1 MTIDDG
7 KDWSSLGF
15 CSALSPSLSL
25 YLRPFVPSCCC
36 GRFVSV
42 IIIIISRATIRIS
55 VYCSL
60 FLLFL
65 FLFIVVTQANPSRRR
80 DVAAAAPC
88 RLMRSA
94 LPFPIN

>member
-1 MTIDDG
+1 MAKTG
-7 KDWSSLGF
+7 AVSVFALSSLF
-15 CSALSPSLSL
+15 VTLSL
-25 YLRPFVPSCCC
+25 YLRLFVSSCCC

-42 IIIIISRATIRIS
+42 IIIIIISRATIRIS

-65 FLFIVVTQANPSRRR
+65 LLFIVVTQANPSRRR

-88 RLMRSA
+88 RLMRFA

>member
-1 MTIDDG
+1 MAKTG
-7 KDWSSLGF
+7 AVSVFALSSLF
-15 CSALSPSLSL
+15 VTLSP
-25 YLRPFVPSCCC
+25 YLRLFVSSCC

-42 IIIIISRATIRIS
+42 IIIIIISRATIRIS

-65 FLFIVVTQANPSRRR
+65 LLFIVVTQANPSRRR

-88 RLMRSA
+88 RLMRFA